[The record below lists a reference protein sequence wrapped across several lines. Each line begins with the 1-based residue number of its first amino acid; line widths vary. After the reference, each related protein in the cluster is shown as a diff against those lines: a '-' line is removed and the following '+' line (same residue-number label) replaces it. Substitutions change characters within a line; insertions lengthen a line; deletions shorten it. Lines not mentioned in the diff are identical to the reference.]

1 MTKQVTK
8 ILVLGGGYAGVM
20 AALRLAG
27 KTKRL
32 GTEIT
37 LVNGLDHFVE
47 RPRLHEATT
56 GTKTRQPLLTE
67 LLRGTAVSNTNQIS
81 YE

>member
-1 MTKQVTK
+1 VKFSSPARQKRGDMMTQQVTK

-27 KTKRL
+27 KTRRL

-37 LVNGLDHFVE
+37 LVNG
-47 RPRLHEATT
+47 
-56 GTKTRQPLLTE
+56 
-67 LLRGTAVSNTNQIS
+67 
-81 YE
+81 